1 MQDSGKNQQGF
12 ALIAV
17 LMLVSLVAALL
28 SAHYL
33 LTRADLSTTDSAMDR
48 TRGFY
53 AAEAG
58 LNLRAQQI
66 REEFEGYNRPAGSP
80 PPDLPGQ
87 LPCVPGATGSGD
99 FACRAYSFSDRDVRT
114 YVTEDPANPVAILI
128 PPGEAFQNLNAQE
141 YRYGVSSLAVNPDG
155 RPEAILEMRFKS
167 RLVPLFQFAVFYNKD
182 LEINPG
188 PPMTLGGAVHA
199 NGDIYLGADES
210 LTIDGQVT
218 VARGVGG
225 FGGRLFNGRKYDDCC
240 STNNVHIHDGS
251 SEPALPFTPTER
263 HLVTQAQQAA
273 WDGWI
278 QSGLEA
284 LTVPEPEEMDASPGR
299 VYWDKADLRIVL
311 DLDAPADQQVGVHN
325 VDGTRSAAL
334 SDTVAGCSGGAPGD
348 LAVGQ
353 SSSALKDHREGR
365 WMQMLEVDMQALMNC
380 IQASPAVMGNRGLDD
395 STEGGLV
402 WYFGVEGADTPV
414 GNVNDFGVRVH
425 NGAELASSTPGA
437 PEIQGLTVVT
447 NQAVYIQGD
456 YNSDSD
462 NWKPA
467 AFLADSLN
475 ILSNNWVDT
484 KSGPTSP
491 IDRVAWDTTVKAGF
505 LAGTDSTG
513 DVELSPLSGG
523 DKTIYNGGLE
533 NYPRLHENW
542 DTKTL
547 TYRGSFISLGVP
559 RHVDGDWDDDVYKPP
574 VRAWSYETRFSDA
587 ANLPPLSPRFV
598 YLSQELFVREF
609 DY

>member
-1 MQDSGKNQQGF
+1 MHDSGNNQQGF

-58 LNLRAQQI
+58 LNLRAHQI
-66 REEFEGYNRPAGSP
+66 REEFEGYNRPAGSSP
-80 PPDLPGQ
+80 ANIPGQ
-87 LPCVPGATGSGD
+87 LSCIPGALGSGD
-99 FACRAYSFSDRDVRT
+99 FACRSYSFSDRDVRT

-141 YRYGVSSLAVNPDG
+141 YRYGVASLAVSPDG

-167 RLVPLFQFAVFYNKD
+167 RLVPLFQFAVFYSKD
-182 LEINPG
+182 LEIAPG
-188 PPMTLGGAVHA
+188 PEMTLGGAVHA
-199 NGDIYLGADES
+199 NGDIYLGADEL
-210 LTIDGQVT
+210 LTITGQVT
-218 VARGVGG
+218 VARHAGG
-225 FGGRLFNGRKYDDCC
+225 GGGRLFNGRKYDDCC
-240 STNNVHIHDGS
+240 SSNRVQVHDGS
-251 SEPALPFTPTER
+251 SDPALPFTADKR
-263 HLVTQAQQAA
+263 HLVTFAEQTS

-278 QSGLEA
+278 RSGLDP
-284 LTVPEPEEMDASPGR
+284 LTVPPPEELDASPGR
-299 VYWDKADLRIVL
+299 AYWDKADLRIVL
-311 DLDAPADQQVGVHN
+311 DLDAAAGQQIGVHN
-325 VDGTRSAAL
+325 VNGTRSAAL
-334 SDTVAGCSGGAPGD
+334 SAIVAGCSGTAPGD
-348 LAVGQ
+348 GAVGQ
-353 SSSALKDHREGR
+353 SDTLYDHREDTAI
-365 WMQMLEVDMQALMNC
+365 QMLDIDVQALLDC
-380 IQASPAVMGNRGLDD
+380 VQASPAVMGSRGLDD
-395 STEGGLV
+395 DTEGGLV
-402 WYFGVEGADTPV
+402 WYFGVERGSSPV
-414 GNVNDFGVRVH
+414 GTVNDFGVRVR
-425 NGAELASSTPGA
+425 NGAELASTTVGA

-447 NQAVYIQGD
+447 NQAVYILGD

-475 ILSNNWVDT
+475 ILSNAWDDG
-484 KSGPTSP
+484 KSGPPSLSG
-491 IDRVAWDTTVKAGF
+491 RKASTTMVKAGF

-513 DVELSPLSGG
+513 GIELAPLTGG

-533 NYPRLHENW
+533 NYPRLHEDWKNR
-542 DTKTL
+542 TL
-547 TYRGSFISLGVP
+547 TYRGSFVSLGLP
-559 RHVDGDWDDDVYKPP
+559 RHVDGAWDDKIYKPP
-574 VRAWSYETRFSDA
+574 QRAWSYETRFSDA